1 MCVKGL
7 FSLPDAQITRGG
19 DKPETDA
26 REATTENPGRISTA
40 WRTLQVSPPV
50 NQTLLRRARKDGEQR
65 DILEIRSC
73 AVFGIKTRATSLSQ
87 QCWQGV
93 VQSSPVRTMRFL
105 EPAHKQ
111 CFTGGT
117 VTKFDPHTSG
127 VLT

>member
-7 FSLPDAQITRGG
+7 FSLPYAQITRGG
-19 DKPETDA
+19 DKLETDA

-50 NQTLLRRARKDGEQR
+50 TQTLLRRARKDGEQR

-73 AVFGIKTRATSLSQ
+73 AVLRIRTRATPLSQ

-93 VQSSPVRTMRFL
+93 EFTCANDAFFGTRTQAVF
-105 EPAHKQ
+105 H
-111 CFTGGT
+111 GG
-117 VTKFDPHTSG
+117 DCNQA
-127 VLT
+127 